1 LATTLCP
8 ICKTTAV
15 RLATEKCKSC
25 RERGGKPISD
35 PIDIEPGL
43 PVPELEMEAHEPARI
58 LEKQMR
64 QAQQSQ
70 GILQSFLDNPVQLF
84 CVSCAENPMATEQ
97 VALAWTLEQQVKLGK
112 VLSGIVPVWAKLH
125 EGVIKD
131 VESYSREQM
140 LELFIRWFGRL
151 PQNVQRDVLQGMT
164 RIHNE
169 AAPAMGVYR

>member
-1 LATTLCP
+1 MAVTLCP
-8 ICKTTAV
+8 SCQSTTV
-15 RLATEKCKSC
+15 RLKSDICKSC
-25 RERGGKPISD
+25 RERGGKPIVD
-35 PIDIEPGL
+35 PIDIEAGL
-43 PVPELEMEAHEPARI
+43 PKPELEMEAHEPARI

-140 LELFIRWFGRL
+140 LELFARWFSRL
-151 PQNVQRDVLQGMT
+151 PQNVQRDVLHGMT
-164 RIHNE
+164 QIYNSQ
-169 AAPAMGVYR
+169 AKVA